1 MSDESQPTATV
12 AVLIPKRPPD
22 DPPTRI
28 RFVSSMGVVERKKRI
43 SLPDSFR
50 SNPTPRGVKEGN
62 E

>member
-1 MSDESQPTATV
+1 MSDESQPNATV
-12 AVLIPKRPPD
+12 AILVPQGPPD

-43 SLPDSFR
+43 PSSNSFR
-50 SNPTPRGVKEGN
+50 SNPTLMGDRKRN